1 MSPRHHPSDETLLR
15 YAAGTLAAGPALV
28 VASHIWGCPH
38 CQELV
43 RSFEA
48 VGGALLD
55 DLPPT
60 PLDADALARAMASIE
75 SAEEPA
81 ALPGDSSPL
90 PTGLEGIR
98 IPAPL
103 STCTFDSWRW
113 LGPGVRASRVKLPG
127 NRDSGVMMLR
137 VGPGRAL
144 PDHGHTGTEWTQI
157 LHGSFSDAFGRYGA
171 GDLAEV
177 DEDVEHQPIVDAGG
191 ECVCLAA
198 IDGEMRLRGFLGW
211 LAQPFVRF

>member
-15 YAAGTLAAGPALV
+15 YAAGTLQTGPALV
-28 VASHIWGCPH
+28 VASHIWGCPD
-38 CQELV
+38 CQKLV
-43 RSFEA
+43 RRFEA

-55 DLPPT
+55 ELPPT

-75 SAEEPA
+75 SADEPA
-81 ALPGDSSPL
+81 LPPEHGSPL
-90 PTGLEGIR
+90 PAGLEGIHL
-98 IPAPL
+98 PAPL
-103 STCTFDSWRW
+103 SACTFDSWRW
-113 LGPGVRASRVKLPG
+113 LGPGMRASRVKLPG

-157 LHGSFSDAFGRYGA
+157 LHGSFSDAFGRYGP

-191 ECVCLAA
+191 ECFCLAA
-198 IDGEMRLRGFLGW
+198 IDGKMRLRGLLGW